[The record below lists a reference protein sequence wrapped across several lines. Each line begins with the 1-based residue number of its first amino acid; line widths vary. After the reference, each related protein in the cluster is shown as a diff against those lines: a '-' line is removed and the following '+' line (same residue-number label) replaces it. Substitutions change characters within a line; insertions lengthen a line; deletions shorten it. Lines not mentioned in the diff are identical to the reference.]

1 MLPAQ
6 DSMARNTKIGRRVAG
21 GGWRVGPPTPRQI
34 PPATRHP
41 LPAGREGGFTL
52 AAVMIIMSVM
62 MIFVAFTVP
71 RQWSIVMQRDREQ
84 QTLFRM
90 KQYAKA
96 IEEFRKKNNTYPVS
110 MQQLVEARQPRFLRC
125 PKDGCIDPLT
135 GEIDWYVIPQSQAR
149 APGGGAVP
157 PGALQNPQTPQA
169 ATSTAPV
176 GIPIKDYAGG
186 PFVGIRPNKTG
197 SSLILVNGADHYE
210 QWNYTALDYQQ
221 ERAAR
226 QQAAVKIW
234 Q

>member
-1 MLPAQ
+1 
-6 DSMARNTKIGRRVAG
+6 
-21 GGWRVGPPTPRQI
+21 
-34 PPATRHP
+34 
-41 LPAGREGGFTL
+41 
-52 AAVMIIMSVM
+52 MIIMSVM

-84 QTLFRM
+84 QTLFTM

-96 IEEFRKKNNTYPVS
+96 IEEFRRKHNGIYPVS
-110 MQQLVEARQPRFLRC
+110 MQQLVEARSPRFLRC

-135 GEIDWYVIPQSQAR
+135 GQIDWYVIPQSQAP
-149 APGGGAVP
+149 APGGGAAP
-157 PGALQNPQTPQA
+157 PGVAQNPQAQNPQQQGTT
-169 ATSTAPV
+169 ATTGMAPA

-186 PFVGIRPNKTG
+186 PFVGIRPNKSG

-210 QWNYTALDYQQ
+210 QWSYTALDYQQ
-221 ERAAR
+221 ERTAR